1 MPRRAVDS
9 TFAPSNAS
17 FQASW
22 RLVFVCPIAL
32 QLADVVHEAIKQPLG
47 VDLGL
52 AAQAEAPQAV
62 SVSDVGEHRLD
73 DSETPA
79 LNHAVRCLH
88 LGALV
93 VGEVALL
100 HPS

>member
-73 DSETPA
+73 DSETPT
-79 LNHAVRCLH
+79 LNHAVRGLH